1 MGANVMQTVYSKG
14 SDNISH
20 IFSYSL
26 LTKSSLKHSSNAM
39 PLLGPGQALIA
50 CGQDHCLI
58 DGNVHKHL
66 RLAMGITLL
75 ERNSQLPPTEND
87 NR

>member
-1 MGANVMQTVYSKG
+1 MGANVMQTLYNRG

-20 IFSYSL
+20 NIFSHSL
-26 LTKSSLKHSSNAM
+26 LTKHSSNAM

-66 RLAMGITLL
+66 CLAMGISHPRKMTTY
-75 ERNSQLPPTEND
+75 R
-87 NR
+87 